1 MAGLDKIIERITQD
15 SAVKCEGILKE
26 ATAQATTIKADAAA
40 VSKKDADAVL
50 AKATKQAQAIVDMAE
65 SGSAMEQKNALLN
78 AKVGIIDEA
87 VTYAKTKL
95 AGTGDNEYFD
105 IVLKL
110 VKAYAQDAEGIMYFS
125 QKDLSRLPADLQQ
138 KVDALTGGKLKISS
152 EPKKIDGGFILAYG
166 DIEINCSFDALI
178 AEQLDDIKDTLNKI
192 IFA

>member
-26 ATAQATTIKADAAA
+26 ATAQATSLKADAAA
-40 VSKKDADAVL
+40 VSKKDADKLL
-50 AKATKQAQAIVDMAE
+50 AKAAKHAQSIVEMAE
-65 SGSAMEQKNALLN
+65 SGSAVEQKNALLD

-87 VTYAKTKL
+87 VDYAKTKL
-95 AGTGDNEYFD
+95 TGAGDADYFD
-105 IVLKL
+105 TVMKL

-125 QKDLSRLPADLQQ
+125 QKDLSRLPASFAE
-138 KVDALTGGKLKISS
+138 KISDATNGKLKVSS
-152 EPKKIDGGFILAYG
+152 EPKNIDGGFILAYG

-178 AEQLDDIKDTLNKI
+178 SEKIDVIKDTLNKI

>member
-40 VSKKDADAVL
+40 ASKKDADKVL
-50 AKATKQAQAIVDMAE
+50 AKAAKQAQAIVEMAK
-65 SGSAMEQKNALLN
+65 SGSAMEQKNALLD

-87 VTYAKTKL
+87 VSYAKTKL
-95 AGTGDNEYFD
+95 AGTGDSEYFD

-110 VKAYAQDAEGIMYFS
+110 VKAYAQDSEGIMYFS
-125 QKDLSRLPADLQQ
+125 QKDLSRLPADFAE
-138 KVDALTGGKLKISS
+138 KVIALTGGKLKVSS
-152 EPKKIDGGFILAYG
+152 EPKNIDGGFILAYG

-178 AEQLDDIKDTLNKI
+178 SEKLDGIKDTLNKI